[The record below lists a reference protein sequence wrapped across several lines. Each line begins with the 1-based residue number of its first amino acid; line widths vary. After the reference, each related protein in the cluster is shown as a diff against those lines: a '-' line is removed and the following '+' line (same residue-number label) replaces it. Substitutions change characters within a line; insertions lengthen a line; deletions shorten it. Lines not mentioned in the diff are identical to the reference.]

1 MAPVPYTLDQIR
13 AALQTQ
19 WGGNN
24 NGTTRWWRET
34 DRTIEYSLPSTVP
47 TRADGEQTGFRAMT
61 STESS
66 YARLAFELW
75 DDLIAWDLNEVNNT
89 DAQIT
94 MAMSSSTRGG
104 GTYATPFLV
113 AQPPGSSTFE
123 RDIERERIW
132 LNTGWQDFQNGN
144 FDYGE
149 RGLETMLHEIGHTL
163 GLSHPGP
170 YNATDVPAPTYADDA
185 LYTQDTLQWTIMSY
199 WAAGADGTAV
209 DRTGGARTLD
219 GNGDGVNAATPLLHD
234 IMAIQAKYGADMTT
248 RAGNDTYGF
257 NASFSGPWRPVF
269 DFGWLYNE
277 DPVIAIWDAGG
288 YDTLDVSGFTQN
300 QRIDLAPGTISDIGA
315 LTQNVA
321 IAFGAIIE
329 SAKGGTGSDRIRG
342 NHVDNYL
349 FGGAGVDTI
358 EGFDGHDT
366 LDQWHDGGWMYGG
379 NGQDTLW
386 SGNGGDHMDG
396 GDGLDRAVFSR
407 SPAAITID
415 TTTGKVF
422 GGDAQ
427 GDTLVNIEDIVASAH
442 NDFIRMGGGDNA
454 IWAGNGQDEVDGGS
468 GGDRLFGEGGNDVLL
483 GGHGRWVGDLFYI
496 GDEINGGDGVDTA
509 VFNSAVTIDLRP
521 GGVHGGEALEDTFI
535 SIEQFS
541 GSAER
546 DFFYGSNFNDWFQ
559 GRGEGD
565 YMNGGGGNDTASY
578 AERTSG
584 ITVDMTFNNMAAGDE
599 ARHPNEIAGRTDGKV
614 SPHEGTWIDTLISM
628 ENIEGTNFD
637 DVFLGDERA
646 NTFWGLGG
654 ADRFEGD
661 SGSTPQGSWD
671 DMFGGSG
678 NDTFVV
684 GPNDYA
690 DGGPDNDA
698 ATFVRQP

>member
-1 MAPVPYTLDQIR
+1 M
-13 AALQTQ
+13 
-19 WGGNN
+19 
-24 NGTTRWWRET
+24 
-34 DRTIEYSLPSTVP
+34 
-47 TRADGEQTGFRAMT
+47 
-61 STESS
+61 
-66 YARLAFELW
+66 
-75 DDLIAWDLNEVNNT
+75 
-89 DAQIT
+89 
-94 MAMSSSTRGG
+94 
-104 GTYATPFLV
+104 
-113 AQPPGSSTFE
+113 
-123 RDIERERIW
+123 
-132 LNTGWQDFQNGN
+132 
-144 FDYGE
+144 
-149 RGLETMLHEIGHTL
+149 
-163 GLSHPGP
+163 
-170 YNATDVPAPTYADDA
+170 
-185 LYTQDTLQWTIMSY
+185 
-199 WAAGADGTAV
+199 
-209 DRTGGARTLD
+209 
-219 GNGDGVNAATPLLHD
+219 
-234 IMAIQAKYGADMTT
+234 
-248 RAGNDTYGF
+248 
-257 NASFSGPWRPVF
+257 
-269 DFGWLYNE
+269 
-277 DPVIAIWDAGG
+277 
-288 YDTLDVSGFTQN
+288 
-300 QRIDLAPGTISDIGA
+300 
-315 LTQNVA
+315 
-321 IAFGAIIE
+321 
-329 SAKGGTGSDRIRG
+329 
-342 NHVDNYL
+342 

-427 GDTLVNIEDIVASAH
+427 GDTLVNIEEIVASAH

-535 SIEQFS
+535 SIERFR

-584 ITVDMTFNNMAAGDE
+584 ITADMTFNNMAAGDE

-646 NTFWGLGG
+646 NTFWGLGRRPIASRATPAAPRRAPGTTCSAAAAMTPSSWARTIMPTAVRTTMPRHSSAARSSWISPTSTSAIGGTAIHVQNIETYIGTDLSDTVHGANHGETINLGAGGQDFANGNGGNDFLVTSDGFDTLIGG
-654 ADRFEGD
+654 ADFDTIVFHRSMMASWQTGELDPAIAETWQSWEAIQGA
-661 SGSTPQGSWD
+661 SGVDVIRTNSWG
-671 DMFGGSG
+671 FAVELRGGAG
-678 NDTFVV
+678 NDVL
-684 GPNDYA
+684 
-690 DGGPDNDA
+690 
-698 ATFVRQP
+698 ATGVSRRRSATPCAVRRATTAQRRRRRRPHGRRCRQ